1 MIRILICRT
10 LAIHYGCAAVWAAEN
25 SIYDVGMEWKPS
37 VSFVEPGDPV
47 KFLGMIGHD
56 TEMIEMMIPAG
67 AVG

>member
-25 SIYDVGMEWKPS
+25 STYDVGMEWKPS
-37 VSFVEPGDPV
+37 VSFVQPGDPV

-56 TEMIEMMIPAG
+56 T
-67 AVG
+67 

>member
-1 MIRILICRT
+1 MVRILVCRT
-10 LAIHYGCAAVWAAEN
+10 LAIHYGCAAGCAAEN

-37 VSFVEPGDPV
+37 VSFVQPGDPV

-56 TEMIEMMIPAG
+56 TEIIEMMIPVG